1 MIKTMNI
8 AINIIAFK
16 IGWASTIFGAAND
29 MPWLGPLVVLIAI
42 FVHLHRAAYPA
53 EEVRLLL
60 LAGLIGGCWDSIMV
74 AAGWLSYANGQIAP
88 GTAPVWI
95 VGMWTLFATTLNL
108 SFRWLRSK
116 LVLAA
121 VLGGIFGPLSYYLG
135 AKLGAVE
142 LLQFETALIALGLA
156 WAILMPALVV
166 LAERFDGYPVADAAP
181 AGVQG

>member
-1 MIKTMNI
+1 MNI

-16 IGWASTIFGAAND
+16 IGWASTIFGAAGG
-29 MPWLGPLVVLIAI
+29 MPWLGPVVVFVAILI
-42 FVHLHRAAYPA
+42 HLHRAAYPA

-74 AAGWLSYANGQIAP
+74 AAGWLSYANGQILP

-95 VGMWTLFATTLNL
+95 VGMWVLFATTLNL

-116 LVLAA
+116 LALAA
-121 VLGGIFGPLSYYLG
+121 LLGAIFGPLSYYIG
-135 AKLGAVE
+135 ATLGAVE
-142 LLQFETALIALGLA
+142 LVQFSTAMIALAVA
-156 WAILMPALVV
+156 WAILMPSLIIVA
-166 LAERFDGYPVADAAP
+166 ARFDGYPAASTAP